1 MAQNNTWQA
10 HIQQVCCWAA
20 AKACCCRVGKI
31 TVLVTEW
38 FMSSAWL
45 EDQLWLLWSRTITWF
60 ENTWD
65 IYTMGPVYAFIV
77 KQLENICFSPSNFHF
92 LTATAISEKVV
103 CVSSLKGVANHEETF
118 HRVTQVYWAIAIQV
132 RLWTVCY
139 YRIAWLP
146 TFLGILDLLGEFKYW
161 TPINLWRVH
170 INLQES
176 ESKQIL
182 DRWAW
187 IRLFLHGFSSWV
199 EILLSFFFLPT
210 NLSPPAVHLP
220 ICRPTRPLELNHI
233 DTNHSVE
240 LF

>member
-92 LTATAISEKVV
+92 FNGHSNLWESCMCVITERSGKPWRNISQGN
-103 CVSSLKGVANHEETF
+103 SSLLSYCNSSETMDS
-118 HRVTQVYWAIAIQV
+118 V
-132 RLWTVCY
+132 
-139 YRIAWLP
+139 
-146 TFLGILDLLGEFKYW
+146 LLQDSL
-161 TPINLWRVH
+161 TTHV
-170 INLQES
+170 
-176 ESKQIL
+176 
-182 DRWAW
+182 
-187 IRLFLHGFSSWV
+187 SWH
-199 EILLSFFFLPT
+199 T
-210 NLSPPAVHLP
+210 WSP
-220 ICRPTRPLELNHI
+220 
-233 DTNHSVE
+233 
-240 LF
+240 